1 MSLGRRTAVA
11 ACTLVIGGAAP
22 ASPAP
27 PMCELVL
34 AEHRT
39 GRELTRLPLDPD
51 LPAARIAFTHSV
63 LGTPVSDH
71 YVWRADSG
79 QWRAHLV
86 EERFE
91 GDGYGLPHT
100 AGPGESLARDG
111 EGWRLRLD
119 RIVHPLVVLPLPAQ
133 EMRIV
138 VGERPALPLGSL
150 SRHSIEMHAQNCGS
164 R

>member
-1 MSLGRRTAVA
+1 MHAGDRWRGARL
-11 ACTLVIGGAAP
+11 ACP
-22 ASPAP
+22 AT
-27 PMCELVL
+27 CELVL
-34 AEHRT
+34 AEHRS
-39 GRELTRLPLDPD
+39 GRELVRLPLDPA

-71 YVWRADSG
+71 YVWRADAG

-91 GDGYGLPHT
+91 GDGYGLPHA
-100 AGPGESLARDG
+100 AGPGESLSRDG

-164 R
+164 H